1 MSRKGFWIVLSVVA
15 VAAFVAGLW
24 LGRGDGNGTGTPEE
38 IGAGAGAEE
47 ADFDPSSLPPGS
59 VHISPVRQQ
68 LAGVRVGSVSKEPY
82 VHNLRFLGRV
92 AADET
97 KVFRLVASVDGWIQ
111 ESYDNSVGTL
121 VEKNELLATFY
132 SPQFLDSQQA
142 YIYALDAVDR
152 LQQSRRQELGR
163 QELPAQT
170 AFDQLTVQRQVDILR
185 GLGMSDPQLEE
196 IGKSRQIM
204 LNIKLLSPVS
214 GFVTRRYVSPG
225 QRFLKGT
232 ELFEITDLSRV
243 WILGDVY
250 ENEVGY
256 IRAGLRATASS
267 PHHGKSFAAKVTE
280 VLPLFDPATRTV
292 QVRLETANPGYLLR
306 PDMFLDV
313 ELPVTLDPAVSVPA
327 DAVIFSGTRETVF
340 VDRGSGYFEPRAV
353 KTGWRLGDRVEV
365 VEGLAPGER
374 IVLSGN
380 FLVDSESRL
389 QAVAMGIYGEIR
401 TDPVCGMEVDDVRAE
416 ALGLTSVFE
425 GRKYFFCSRE
435 CKERFDEDP
444 AGFVKP
450 PGGSQPAPSEDGRR

>member
-24 LGRGDGNGTGTPEE
+24 LGRGDENGTGTPEG
-38 IGAGAGAEE
+38 IGAGADEE
-47 ADFDPSSLPPGS
+47 NFDPSSLPPGA
-59 VHISPVRQQ
+59 VRISPARQQ

-82 VHNLRFLGRV
+82 VYNLRFLGRV

-97 KVFRLVASVDGWIQ
+97 KIYRLVASVDGWIQ

-121 VEKNELLATFY
+121 VERGELLATFY

-152 LQQSRRQELGR
+152 LQKSRRQELGR

-204 LNIKLLSPVS
+204 LNIKLPSPAA

-256 IRAGLRATASS
+256 ISAGLRATASS
-267 PHHGKSFAAKVTE
+267 PHHGRSFAAKVTE

-292 QVRLETANPGYLLR
+292 QVRLEAANPGYLLR

-327 DAVIFSGTRETVF
+327 EAVIFSGTRETVF
-340 VDRGSGYFEPRAV
+340 VDRGGGYFEPRVV
-353 KTGWRLGDRVEV
+353 KIGWRLGDRVEV

-389 QAVAMGIYGEIR
+389 QAVSMGIYGEIR

-425 GRKYFFCSRE
+425 GRKHFFCSRE
-435 CKERFDEDP
+435 CKDRFDEDP
-444 AGFVKP
+444 AAFVKA
-450 PGGSQPAPSEDGRR
+450 PGDSRPAPSKDGWR